1 MMAIWVIPCLTLA
14 ESAAGSASALIL
26 ATLVGALVATV
37 GRYGE
42 RPDYIGPDTL
52 GQEAAEKVPLW
63 LSKEAHPERAKLLIF
78 SHDQWEEAVTVAA
91 ALNRLGI
98 RSYVPESDYGI
109 WKVMFGEDHVIQSIE
124 ESRALGP
131 FSWWKPAVGL
141 PTGERLF
148 RDVTDDS
155 QGHERSR
162 FPIDFDL
169 RQPKESFGLS
179 KPEDHGT
186 WTESRVVLM
195 RLWSEPARSDVRMT
209 FRASALPL
217 ARGEFQR
224 IHILINGSML
234 PEIIVTG
241 LSDYSV
247 TVPQEIWNEGSSPGL
262 VDLEW
267 GLPDSRRLVA
277 QPNSNETDGRLLGIC
292 LHKLEFGLVT
302 PADRMNLPR

>member
-1 MMAIWVIPCLTLA
+1 
-14 ESAAGSASALIL
+14 
-26 ATLVGALVATV
+26 
-37 GRYGE
+37 
-42 RPDYIGPDTL
+42 
-52 GQEAAEKVPLW
+52 
-63 LSKEAHPERAKLLIF
+63 
-78 SHDQWEEAVTVAA
+78 
-91 ALNRLGI
+91 
-98 RSYVPESDYGI
+98 
-109 WKVMFGEDHVIQSIE
+109 
-124 ESRALGP
+124 
-131 FSWWKPAVGL
+131 
-141 PTGERLF
+141 
-148 RDVTDDS
+148 
-155 QGHERSR
+155 
-162 FPIDFDL
+162 
-169 RQPKESFGLS
+169 
-179 KPEDHGT
+179 
-186 WTESRVVLM
+186 
-195 RLWSEPARSDVRMT
+195 MT